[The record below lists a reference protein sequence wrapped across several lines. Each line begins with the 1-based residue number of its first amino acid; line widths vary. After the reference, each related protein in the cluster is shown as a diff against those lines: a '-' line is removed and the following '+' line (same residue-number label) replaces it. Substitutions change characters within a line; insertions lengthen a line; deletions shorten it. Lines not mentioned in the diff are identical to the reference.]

1 MIPFGGS
8 YVNLTPLYNIVT
20 GNTLLGAV
28 VSHIL
33 KSLLHPSGILSNKIS
48 SYGMNDAAK
57 WQFYKNIHL
66 PWSMPSF
73 IAAFA
78 LSP

>member
-1 MIPFGGS
+1 LIPFGGS

-57 WQFYKNIHL
+57 
-66 PWSMPSF
+66 
-73 IAAFA
+73 
-78 LSP
+78 